1 MKINQEQ
8 FKQGWVQ
15 LEKHLKMHWDKF
27 TQEDYALIDGNL
39 ERFNRVNEQRYGA
52 THGDVRKAADR
63 WYAFIKSKMTAG
75 SGFEAEM
82 GAVDIASH
90 PIAVQFACVK
100 FSLNQRTVRSS
111 RSRWCCGWRTAW
123 PSSG

>member
-1 MKINQEQ
+1 MNQEQ

-52 THGDVRKAADR
+52 THGDVRNAAVR
-63 WYAFIKSKMTAG
+63 RYAKWAGWYQG
-75 SGFEAEM
+75 YEEA
-82 GAVDIASH
+82 
-90 PIAVQFACVK
+90 
-100 FSLNQRTVRSS
+100 
-111 RSRWCCGWRTAW
+111 
-123 PSSG
+123 PSPS

>member
-52 THGDVRKAADR
+52 LHGDVSKATDR
-63 WYAFIKSKMTAG
+63 WYAKWAG
-75 SGFEAEM
+75 WYQGYEEA
-82 GAVDIASH
+82 
-90 PIAVQFACVK
+90 
-100 FSLNQRTVRSS
+100 
-111 RSRWCCGWRTAW
+111 
-123 PSSG
+123 PSPS